1 MAGYIRQ
8 DTSDN
13 IADGKVINAADFD
26 NEYNAIEAAFHAT
39 TGHTHDGTAAEGAP
53 ITKIGP
59 TQDVVA
65 SASTL
70 RPKTDNTVDLGSASF
85 EFKDLYLDGTANIDS
100 LVADTADINGGTID
114 GVTIGGASAG
124 AGTFTTL
131 NATTVD
137 TTNIEVTSLKAK
149 DGTSAGSIAD
159 STGVVTLASSILT
172 TTDINGGSI
181 DGTAIGAASA
191 STGAFTTLAAS
202 GAVTLSGGTANGVL
216 YLDGSKVVTSGTA
229 LTFTGSVLGVNNS
242 GDSDFKLTT
251 SNTGSGSTDGLLLR
265 INSTG
270 SEGYLWNWEPSSV
283 LIFGANGSEQM
294 RLTSTGLGIGTSNP
308 GHRLDVTGAAGTFA
322 GIRITGAAFQD
333 AGFIANRPNNG
344 NSASLYFTEAGA
356 NVAAI
361 HSRGSSYGSG
371 LNGALQIINGSN
383 SLTYDSS
390 GNLGIGTS
398 SPQSRL
404 EARQD
409 QAGAITRV
417 IVNNNNATAGS
428 GSSFDYY
435 FGTTRLGGLTHAFSG
450 SAYLGFDVWNGSA
463 ATERMRLDAPGNLGL
478 GVTPSAWGSGT
489 TALEVG
495 AVYSKLSSS
504 GTYGGALTNNA
515 YYNSGWKYEGA
526 NFATLYL
533 TAGGVHSWHTA
544 PSGTAGNPISF
555 SQAMTLDAS
564 GSLLVGTTSSSFKL
578 NVTTQSGADRDV
590 FIAGIS
596 GASNGLYV
604 QWNHATAK
612 THVRIADI
620 PISSAGLPSGTLWN
634 DGGTLKIT

>member
-131 NATTVD
+131 NAATVD
-137 TTNIEVTSLKAK
+137 TTNIEVTTLKAK

-216 YLDGSKVVTSGTA
+216 YLDGSKVVTSGSA
-229 LTFTGSVLGVNNS
+229 LTFDGTNLSSTGGATFQGGPTSYGGGEIRLGTTASGQQSAISTLSV
-242 GDSDFKLTT
+242 DSPVLVFDHRGT
-251 SNTGSGSTDGLLLR
+251 SNTGVFVWRNG
-265 INSTG
+265 TG
-270 SEGYLWNWEPSSV
+270 
-283 LIFGANGSEQM
+283 GANE
-294 RLTSTGLGIGTSNP
+294 
-308 GHRLDVTGAAGTFA
+308 
-322 GIRITGAAFQD
+322 
-333 AGFIANRPNNG
+333 
-344 NSASLYFTEAGA
+344 
-356 NVAAI
+356 
-361 HSRGSSYGSG
+361 
-371 LNGALQIINGSN
+371 
-383 SLTYDSS
+383 
-390 GNLGIGTS
+390 
-398 SPQSRL
+398 
-404 EARQD
+404 
-409 QAGAITRV
+409 
-417 IVNNNNATAGS
+417 
-428 GSSFDYY
+428 
-435 FGTTRLGGLTHAFSG
+435 
-450 SAYLGFDVWNGSA
+450 
-463 ATERMRLDAPGNLGL
+463 
-478 GVTPSAWGSGT
+478 
-489 TALEVG
+489 
-495 AVYSKLSSS
+495 
-504 GTYGGALTNNA
+504 
-515 YYNSGWKYEGA
+515 
-526 NFATLYL
+526 
-533 TAGGVHSWHTA
+533 
-544 PSGTAGNPISF
+544 
-555 SQAMTLDAS
+555 
-564 GSLLVGTTSSSFKL
+564 LL
-578 NVTTQSGADRDV
+578 A
-590 FIAGIS
+590 
-596 GASNGLYV
+596 
-604 QWNHATAK
+604 
-612 THVRIADI
+612 
-620 PISSAGLPSGTLWN
+620 
-634 DGGTLKIT
+634 